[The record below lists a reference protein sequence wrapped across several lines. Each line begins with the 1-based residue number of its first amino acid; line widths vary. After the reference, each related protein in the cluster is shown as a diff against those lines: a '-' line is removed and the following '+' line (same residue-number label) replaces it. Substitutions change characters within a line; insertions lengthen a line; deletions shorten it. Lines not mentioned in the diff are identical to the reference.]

1 LLVLFF
7 TGCASAT
14 KTPRTFTWV
23 EGQLQPEHFHFETAV
38 KPRGSEPGGW
48 RVACI
53 EVPIARK
60 LPPEVYSCRM
70 GVDMPIRTEED
81 GFMSNA
87 LAQRI
92 AASSANIAAKAALS
106 STTVETPLGLACEG
120 FKKTYSTVL
129 GGAVK
134 GSRVKTECHFKAKPF
149 RVPPP
154 SIPAPKLR

>member
-1 LLVLFF
+1 
-7 TGCASAT
+7 
-14 KTPRTFTWV
+14 
-23 EGQLQPEHFHFETAV
+23 
-38 KPRGSEPGGW
+38 
-48 RVACI
+48 
-53 EVPIARK
+53 
-60 LPPEVYSCRM
+60 
-70 GVDMPIRTEED
+70 
-81 GFMSNA
+81 MSNA